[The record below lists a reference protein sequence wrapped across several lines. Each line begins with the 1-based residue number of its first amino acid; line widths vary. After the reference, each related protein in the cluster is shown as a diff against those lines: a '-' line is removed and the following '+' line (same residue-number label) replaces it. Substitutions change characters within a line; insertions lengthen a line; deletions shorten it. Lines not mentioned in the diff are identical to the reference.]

1 MKSRRLLLAFCLAA
15 STFAA
20 LSTNA
25 TDLASEWKPV
35 AVRDEI
41 RPTFKI
47 DQTGGPSHH
56 GSLIIVGADNDG
68 TEGHCDKTF
77 PVEGG
82 KFYKFKALRYVK
94 NIESPRRSALVRI
107 HWRDEN
113 GKRINHDE
121 PGATSYAK
129 GIPPEADPEYPT
141 DHATDSAGW
150 TEVSDTYRAPSHAR
164 KAIVELYLRWAPRG
178 TVEWSDISFTEA
190 TDPGPR
196 KVRLASIHYKPSG
209 GKTAMDNCQQFARFL
224 DEAGAQKADLVVL
237 PETLT
242 LVANGLSYL
251 DAAESIPGPS
261 TEYFAQFARK
271 HNYYIVAGLMERDEP
286 LIYNV
291 AVLIAPD
298 GKVAGKYRKCALPRA
313 EIEGGVTP
321 GHDYPVFDTRFGKL
335 GMMVCYDGFFP
346 EVARQ
351 LTLNGAEV
359 IAFPVWGCN
368 PVLAAARACEN
379 HVFIASST
387 YMKPED
393 GWMLSAIWDR
403 EGHIVSQ
410 AKHWGEVVIAEV
422 DLNNRLYWSSLGDF
436 RSELYRHA
444 PVWPEPTPK

>member
-1 MKSRRLLLAFCLAA
+1 MKAHCLLAAFCLAV
-15 STFAA
+15 STFA
-20 LSTNA
+20 
-25 TDLASEWKPV
+25 TDFGSDWKPN
-35 AVRDEI
+35 AARDEI
-41 RPTFKI
+41 RPIFKTNP
-47 DQTGGPSHH
+47 TGGPSHN
-56 GSLIIVGADNDG
+56 GSLVLIGADNEG
-68 TEGHCDKTF
+68 TEGHFDKTF
-77 PVEGG
+77 PVKGG
-82 KFYKFKALRYVK
+82 RFYKFKAVRHID
-94 NIESPRRSALVRI
+94 NISSPRRSALVRI

-113 GKRINHDE
+113 GKRINRDE

-129 GIPPEADPEYPT
+129 GIPPESEPEYPS

-164 KAIVELYLRWAPRG
+164 EAIVELYLRWAARG
-178 TVEWSDISFTEA
+178 TVEWSDISLTETA
-190 TDPGPR
+190 DPGPR
-196 KVRLASIHYKPSG
+196 KVRLASVHYRPEG

-242 LVANGLSYL
+242 LVANHLSYL

-261 TEYFAQFARK
+261 TEYFGEFARK
-271 HNYYIVAGLMERDEP
+271 YNYYIVAGLMERAAP

-321 GHDYPVFDTRFGKL
+321 GRDYPVFDTRFGKL

-351 LTLNGAEV
+351 LSLNGAEV

-368 PVLAAARACEN
+368 PSLASARACEN
-379 HVFIASST
+379 HVFLVSST

-403 EGHIVSQ
+403 EGHILSE

-422 DLNNRLYWSSLGDF
+422 DLNKRVYWSSLGDF
-436 RSELYRHA
+436 RAEVPRHA
-444 PVWPEPTPK
+444 PVWTEHTSLNKN